1 MPLPLPDLDTRRFD
15 DLVGEMRAM
24 IPLLAPEWTNH
35 NLSDP
40 GITLLELLAWV
51 SEANLYRA
59 NRIPART
66 LANFISLLLG
76 ESSIQSEDFRQA
88 MSGVTTQD
96 IERAARQVSGEV
108 DEVHVRY
115 AERENRVSVLI
126 VLRAGAMQ
134 AADIVRAAQMR
145 LQGLWVSGPRPV
157 AESLDGAR
165 QRALRFFNDPYRAIT
180 TADFEREAMLASA
193 DVGRV
198 SIASGAVPDAAL
210 LRTVKAR
217 LDDRKLVGTR
227 IVVRP
232 PRYTDITLKVSLVTR
247 PNTVKR
253 EVVDT
258 VTGAISG
265 FFNPLGGGRD
275 RRGWQFGRPVS
286 AYELYYLIESL
297 AGVDHVEGLE
307 INEDLQAREVP
318 IDDLP
323 SLRSLTITPVN

>member
-1 MPLPLPDLDTRRFD
+1 M
-15 DLVGEMRAM
+15 
-24 IPLLAPEWTNH
+24 
-35 NLSDP
+35 
-40 GITLLELLAWV
+40 
-51 SEANLYRA
+51 
-59 NRIPART
+59 
-66 LANFISLLLG
+66 
-76 ESSIQSEDFRQA
+76 
-88 MSGVTTQD
+88 
-96 IERAARQVSGEV
+96 
-108 DEVHVRY
+108 
-115 AERENRVSVLI
+115 
-126 VLRAGAMQ
+126 
-134 AADIVRAAQMR
+134 
-145 LQGLWVSGPRPV
+145 
-157 AESLDGAR
+157 
-165 QRALRFFNDPYRAIT
+165 
-180 TADFEREAMLASA
+180 
-193 DVGRV
+193 
-198 SIASGAVPDAAL
+198 
-210 LRTVKAR
+210 
-217 LDDRKLVGTR
+217 
-227 IVVRP
+227 RP